1 MFFRKKSKVN
11 NTKKSENTATEI
23 LGYKKSTPPSYGS
36 YELLDAYNKMPWLR
50 AVVGKIGQAVGTT
63 EWHIYRTTDQNNKA
77 RKIKNLTIASK
88 AKRDKVYEQ
97 GFYKSGKSIYPVEEV
112 LDHPILDLLYKGN
125 EYFIGS
131 VVLQITQIHLDLVG
145 EAFWLLEKNK
155 LGQPIGIWP
164 LPPIWIK
171 NLPTQDH
178 PYYKIQFGNSSAQRD
193 IPVTE
198 IIKFVDPNPL
208 NPYGRGSGISKAL
221 GDELETDEY
230 SAKFLKTFFYN
241 KATPDVIISAEN
253 LRKEDTERLEA
264 NWLAKH
270 QGFFKAFKPY
280 FINRKLDI
288 KTIGYDM
295 RALQMT
301 ELRKVER
308 DIIMQVFGIP
318 PEKLGQNSASNR
330 STITAA
336 DLFWTKDILMPRI
349 ENIRRT
355 LQLQLIPLFDDTLIL
370 DFDSPIVEDKE
381 LELQIMRALPGAFT
395 KNEWRAAA
403 NKPSIGEAGDVFI
416 LRAGEIEVPI
426 NQSSN
431 NQQQNV
437 NNSTLSYKEIKEKI
451 LSKLTKEQIEN
462 IEKTIG
468 IDVFIN
474 KALQKYEGNK

>member
-1 MFFRKKSKVN
+1 MFFRKKSKDR
-11 NTKKSENTATEI
+11 KQIESSPTEI
-23 LGYKKSTPPSYGS
+23 LGYKKSSPPSYGS
-36 YELLDAYNKMPWLR
+36 VELLDAYNKMPWLR

-63 EWHIYRTTDQNNKA
+63 EWHVYKATDQNNKS
-77 RKIKNLTIASK
+77 RKIKNLTVTSK
-88 AKRDKVYEQ
+88 EKRNKVYEQ

-164 LPPIWIK
+164 LPPTWIK
-171 NLPTQDH
+171 DLPTNEH
-178 PYYKIQFGNSSAQRD
+178 PFYKIQFGNSAAQRE

-208 NPYGRGSGISKAL
+208 NPYGRGSGISRAL

-241 KATPDVIISAEN
+241 KATPDVIISAEG
-253 LRKEDTERLEA
+253 LQREDTERLEA

-355 LQLQLIPLFDDTLIL
+355 LQLQLVPLFDETLIL

-381 LELQIMRALPGAFT
+381 LELQIMRAMPGAFT

-403 NKPSIGEAGDVFI
+403 NKPSLGEAGDVFI
-416 LRAGEIEVPI
+416 LRAGEMEVSI
-426 NQSSN
+426 DN
-431 NQQQNV
+431 NQTENQQTTDTQNA
-437 NNSTLSYKEIKEKI
+437 SYELFNELKNKI
-451 LSKLTKEQIEN
+451 VSNLTKEQIKK
-462 IEKTIG
+462 IEKSIG
-468 IDVFIN
+468 IDEFV
-474 KALQKYEGNK
+474 KQALQHYEGK